1 MDVVTNQHTTFELPL
16 PTQAAEPPR
25 AYVAVLDA
33 ESPAV
38 VPLPRGELVPI
49 GRSDSSALRVDDA
62 GASRLHLTLRWDG
75 GDTVRVADQGS
86 RNGTIVNGRRID
98 GEVEVPS
105 GAEIAFGRTRLWLVV
120 RPDVPQRADLAPI
133 EERDLLAHAPS
144 MLRLVS
150 LVDRAARTDAT
161 TLLLGETGSGK
172 EVIARRIHDR
182 SARKSGPFVAVNCAA
197 IPETLAESTLFG
209 HERGAFTGASDRREG
224 VFEAAHGGTL
234 FLDEVGELSATTQAR
249 LLRVMED
256 RAVVRIGA
264 SRAVPVDV
272 RLVAATNKDL
282 DAMAA
287 RGTFRHDLLFR
298 LDVVRLSIPPLRD
311 RPEDVLPLSQRF
323 LRELDPSGSVTFS
336 PLAERAL
343 LSHRWPGNVREL
355 RNRIERA
362 FAVRA
367 SDVLRESD
375 FEGLAAP
382 LGRAA
387 TGDLRDKL
395 DDVERDAILEALRAC
410 HGNQTRAAKRLGIS
424 RRTLLYRIERYGL
437 KELAQH
443 ARR

>member
-1 MDVVTNQHTTFELPL
+1 MPHRSTTFEY
-16 PTQAAEPPR
+16 PTPAPQAEPPR

-33 ESPAV
+33 EAPVV

-86 RNGTIVNGRRID
+86 RNGTLVNGRRVA
-98 GEVEVPS
+98 GELEVPS
-105 GAEIAFGRTRLWLVV
+105 GAEITFGRTRLWLVV
-120 RPDVPQRADLAPI
+120 RPDAPPPAELAPI
-133 EERDLLAHAPS
+133 VDRRLLAYAPA
-144 MLRLVS
+144 MLRLIS

-161 TLLLGETGSGK
+161 ALLLGETGSGK
-172 EVIARRIHDR
+172 EVIARRFHER
-182 SARKSGPFVAVNCAA
+182 SARKSGAFVAVNCAA
-197 IPETLAESTLFG
+197 IPESLAESTLFG
-209 HERGAFTGASDRREG
+209 HERGAFTGAIDRREG

-234 FLDEVGELSATTQAR
+234 FLDEVGELSMTTQAR

-256 RAVVRIGA
+256 RAVVRMGA
-264 SRAVPVDV
+264 SRPVPVSV

-282 DAMAA
+282 DAMVA

-311 RPEDVLPLSQRF
+311 RAEDVLPLAERF
-323 LRELDPSGSVTFS
+323 LRELDPSGSVVFS

-343 LSHRWPGNVREL
+343 LAHCWPGNVREL

-362 FAVRA
+362 FAIR
-367 SDVLRESD
+367 STDVLRESD
-375 FEGLAAP
+375 FDGLTSPSAS
-382 LGRAA
+382 AA
-387 TGDLRDKL
+387 THGALREKL
-395 DDVERDAILEALRAC
+395 DDVERDAILDALRAC
-410 HGNQTRAAKRLGIS
+410 HGNQTRAAQRLGIS

-437 KELAQH
+437 KELAQQ